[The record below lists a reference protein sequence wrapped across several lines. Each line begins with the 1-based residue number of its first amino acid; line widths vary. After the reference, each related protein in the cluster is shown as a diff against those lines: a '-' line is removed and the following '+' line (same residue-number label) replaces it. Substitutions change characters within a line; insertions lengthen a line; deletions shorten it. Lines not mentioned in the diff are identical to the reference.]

1 VSEPFL
7 RTHNLR
13 KSFGGV
19 TAVNDVS
26 FEARLGQ
33 TIAIIGP
40 NGAGKTTLFNII
52 SGLLP
57 PDEGQVWLNGG
68 RLDGKPPHKVAAMG
82 VARTFQN
89 VQLFGNMTALE
100 NVMMGCYRHERGGF
114 VRSALGL
121 TSHEEERTRATALRR
136 LKRVGL
142 ADKADTPAPSLPLGE
157 QRLLELARAL
167 AAEPRLLLL
176 DEPTAG
182 LNAVETVRLAATIS
196 RIRANDVTVLLVEH
210 DMSLVM
216 SVADWIVVLN
226 YGQKLAEGR
235 PEEIQND
242 PRVIEAYLGQDNG
255 FSAPGERGSAPET
268 GSGDGPQ
275 LVEESGPQ
283 QVGDSGDLGG
293 RWREGGTR

>member
-1 VSEPFL
+1 MSEPFL
-7 RTHNLR
+7 HTHHLR

-19 TAVNDVS
+19 TAVSDVS

-33 TIAIIGP
+33 TVAVIGP
-40 NGAGKTTLFNII
+40 NGAGKTTLFNMI
-52 SGLLP
+52 SGLVT
-57 PDEGQVWLNGG
+57 PDEGEIWLNGQ
-68 RLDGKPPHKVAAMG
+68 RLDGNPPHQVASMG

-89 VQLFGNMTALE
+89 VQLFGNMTVLE
-100 NVMMGCYRHERGGF
+100 NVMMGRYRYEQAGF
-114 VRSALGL
+114 IRSALGL
-121 TSHEEERTRATALRR
+121 TYQEERQTRAAALRR

-142 ADKADTPAPSLPLGE
+142 ANKANLPAPSLPLGE

-196 RIRANDVTVLLVEH
+196 RIRANDVCVLLVEH

-226 YGQKLAEGR
+226 YGEKLAEGH

-242 PRVIEAYLGQDNG
+242 PRVVEAYLGQGNENNAI
-255 FSAPGERGSAPET
+255 SEPGRG
-268 GSGDGPQ
+268 
-275 LVEESGPQ
+275 
-283 QVGDSGDLGG
+283 
-293 RWREGGTR
+293 

>member
-1 VSEPFL
+1 MSEPFL
-7 RTHNLR
+7 HTHNLR

-33 TIAIIGP
+33 TVAIIGP
-40 NGAGKTTLFNII
+40 NGAGKTTLFNMI
-52 SGLLP
+52 SGLLL
-57 PDEGQVWLNGG
+57 PDKGEIWLDGQ
-68 RLDGKPPHKVAAMG
+68 RLDGNPPHRVASMG

-89 VQLFGNMTALE
+89 VQLFGNMTVLE
-100 NVMMGCYRHERGGF
+100 NVMMGRYRYERAGLI
-114 VRSALGL
+114 RSALGL
-121 TSHEEERTRATALRR
+121 ANQEERQTRAAALQR

-142 ADKADTPAPSLPLGE
+142 ADKANFPAPSLPLGE

-216 SVADWIVVLN
+216 SVADWIVVLD
-226 YGQKLAEGR
+226 YGDKLAEGR
-235 PEEIQND
+235 PEEIRNN
-242 PRVIEAYLGQDNG
+242 PRVVEAYLGQEKEEEEEEEEDTVAG
-255 FSAPGERGSAPET
+255 EWEPG
-268 GSGDGPQ
+268 
-275 LVEESGPQ
+275 
-283 QVGDSGDLGG
+283 
-293 RWREGGTR
+293 